1 MPRCQKGTRRNRK
14 TKMCEP
20 TVRKSPKTPKST
32 TLKNKNVQKLS
43 LGEINDI
50 IENTNNSKNE
60 DYIKSQLSN
69 LKFDKKY
76 VHPFTGK
83 KSDVKTLYDQGYAKV
98 QAWNKY
104 KDPIV

>member
-1 MPRCQKGTRRNRK
+1 
-14 TKMCEP
+14 MCEP
-20 TVRKSPKTPKST
+20 TVRKSPKTPKSA
-32 TLKNKNVQKLS
+32 TLKNKNKNKNVQKLS

-60 DYIKSQLSN
+60 DYIKSKLIK
-69 LKFDKKY
+69 LTFDKKY

-104 KDPIV
+104 KDSIV